1 MHVMYL
7 RGVEKKEHF
16 GLQITSCARNK
27 RKFVDDFKRKLFF
40 SRIYFIVSKYFS
52 FGFALIL
59 SLLFSLT
66 PIRFSLSLLYVAIH
80 RAINIDYII

>member
-1 MHVMYL
+1 MYL

-52 FGFALIL
+52 L

>member
-16 GLQITSCARNK
+16 GLQITSCARNE
-27 RKFVDDFKRKLFF
+27 RKFVDEFKRKLFF

-66 PIRFSLSLLYVAIH
+66 RIRLSLSLLYVAIH